1 MPCIY
6 KHCCKKVGR
15 RAASTEAQRTAS
27 CRRRPRSPP
36 PPPVQLFSRNPT
48 SFTCSTPM
56 LFLLEPDGAS
66 RCLKEHDNYIVE
78 LLPDTSAGVQ
88 VVSAELNYV
97 ASIEHLGGQGKFSRA
112 LCSPPPPPPP
122 PPPSPAAA
130 YAASAASNHW
140 VQTSTSRYCKRM
152 MARTACLRSCGK
164 GRWAPMPAELPLASA
179 PPCNRCPGTLDPLS
193 HPPPPPPECSPASS
207 APGPASLCAAA
218 SRRSLASTTSLAAAT
233 RPATSV
239 PAPHQPLP
247 AERTAAASGGG
258 LKTPLPTR
266 RGPSPAAAA
275 QQGQQRQR
283 RHPSPTPP
291 CTCCECATSRGVP
304 SLPCINCREER
315 WHERC

>member
-193 HPPPPPPECSPASS
+193 HPPPPPLNAVQHHRRRDPL
-207 APGPASLCAAA
+207 LCA
-218 SRRSLASTTSLAAAT
+218 L
-233 RPATSV
+233 RPAGG
-239 PAPHQPLP
+239 ALLLPHHWQRQHGQRQACPLP
-247 AERTAAASGGG
+247 ISRCQ
-258 LKTPLPTR
+258 P
-266 RGPSPAAAA
+266 RGRQQPAAA
-275 QQGQQRQR
+275 G
-283 RHPSPTPP
+283 
-291 CTCCECATSRGVP
+291 
-304 SLPCINCREER
+304 
-315 WHERC
+315 